1 MSELLEFLEDL
12 KSIQALP
19 ETMQPAAVDRAVEKY
34 HARFTDY
41 EADMERQYELF
52 FGGTVFQAPV
62 SAQKTAAQLIEE
74 RRLIDDG
81 YFEYPTPT

>member
-34 HARFTDY
+34 QTRFTDQ

-52 FGGTVFQAPV
+52 FGGTVFQAPF
-62 SAQKTAAQLIEE
+62 SAQKAAADMIKN
-74 RRLIDDG
+74 RKISG
-81 YFEYPTPT
+81 